1 VDHQDYQE
9 AEEMMGLL
17 DQLESEVSLENRVNL
32 EKLVPQEIQVER
44 VSPEHQD
51 RREQQEI
58 QVLQEKLEHQ
68 GPLDV
73 PDLLERKENLAC
85 LENRDQ

>member
-1 VDHQDYQE
+1 MDHQDYQE

-32 EKLVPQEIQVER
+32 EKLVLQEIQVER

-58 QVLQEKLEHQ
+58 QVLLEKLEHQ